1 MQLTNG
7 QDDKGY
13 ATNGGKWSGKGNG
26 NRNSSNGLI
35 MNVNNTEAVLAQGT
49 LSEGPGRGSPSIGGN
64 VHNGLTCPRW

>member
-1 MQLTNG
+1 MGTIKHEPGVRNEL
-7 QDDKGY
+7 
-13 ATNGGKWSGKGNG
+13 GNG